1 MRWMHT
7 SRTHGATYHKEGIMR
22 RILLISL
29 LVLFSFPIL
38 TAQTK
43 CYIVQGKMVCC
54 DNYGMCN

>member
-1 MRWMHT
+1 MSM
-7 SRTHGATYHKEGIMR
+7 SRTLEATYHKEGIMK
-22 RILLISL
+22 RII
-29 LVLFSFPIL
+29 LVSMLCLFTFPIL

>member
-1 MRWMHT
+1 MHT
-7 SRTHGATYHKEGIMR
+7 SLTLGATYHKGGIMR
-22 RILLISL
+22 QLILISL
-29 LVLFSFPIL
+29 LCLFTFPIL